1 MAIIYRSDFMGQ
13 SLSRILK
20 SVQIPVEWLNED
32 SNSRRY
38 KPEAQSVKLLT
49 MHSSKGL
56 EFPVVFIAGVGFM
69 PNQSH
74 VIADEARL
82 LYVAMTRATDF
93 LELSCDRD
101 SAFVRRL
108 EKVV

>member
-1 MAIIYRSDFMGQ
+1 M
-13 SLSRILK
+13 
-20 SVQIPVEWLNED
+20 EWLNED
-32 SNSRRY
+32 SNSKRY
-38 KPEAQSVKLLT
+38 HPEARSVKLLT

-69 PNQSH
+69 PNQSQ